1 MTQSDEDFVDDLD
14 DLDDD
19 NLDELN
25 PTPARSTSDKGLTK
39 DEKQLLLKCVDKKG
53 GIAKC
58 SRESGIVEAI
68 CNWKPTVFG
77 LANSPKRKA
86 TQNVITKWKQ
96 HARNKTFYK
105 IRDDLEV
112 PQPKNVCDEEIS
124 TKSAPNTRSAKAA
137 TKKAATTKAATT
149 TTTTSAP
156 VKSISLSMSSIKSP
170 AKLMRKKKATSKAE
184 DIEGMSVDWLG
195 LSHHFNLTQCLIFY
209 RGAHRC

>member
-25 PTPARSTSDKGLTK
+25 PTSARSTSDKGLTK

-68 CNWKPTVFG
+68 CNWKPAVFG
-77 LANSPKRKA
+77 LANSPKRRA

-96 HARNKTFYK
+96 HARNKTFLQDP
-105 IRDDLEV
+105 RRLG
-112 PQPKNVCDEEIS
+112 
-124 TKSAPNTRSAKAA
+124 SAPTEKRLRRRNLDKVSTQH
-137 TKKAATTKAATT
+137 TKC
-149 TTTTSAP
+149 
-156 VKSISLSMSSIKSP
+156 KSSNKKSSNNKSSNNDNDSP
-170 AKLMRKKKATSKAE
+170 CKVNFA
-184 DIEGMSVDWLG
+184 
-195 LSHHFNLTQCLIFY
+195 
-209 RGAHRC
+209 